1 MFEAV
6 HGSAP
11 DIAGKNI
18 ANPTALLRSGI
29 HMLEYMG
36 ENEAANQIKN
46 ALYKVFD
53 EGKVLTRDL
62 GGNATTSDFVE
73 AIVTNLK

>member
-1 MFEAV
+1 
-6 HGSAP
+6 
-11 DIAGKNI
+11 
-18 ANPTALLRSGI
+18 
-29 HMLEYMG
+29 MLEYMG